1 MESIN
6 CPGSNESRQ
15 LEIIGQT
22 GCIGYW
28 EYDLPTRSV
37 LLPEASRRLLAR
49 ITKGPVEAG
58 RSFIDSLSASDR
70 ARAQAALDQAAAAQG
85 AFQIELQL
93 ICSDGQSAGISV
105 RGAPVTMDAGCTCL
119 AGTFQGICGERP
131 GEAEHGKAHAQLQAL
146 LDVLPQ
152 GVSVIDQNLRLIL
165 WNRRLHEILGFPQQ
179 MVFKNARFEDF
190 IRFNALRGEYGPG
203 DPETQVRDIVARAS
217 QFVPH
222 QFERQL
228 KDGRSL
234 RVEGFPF
241 KFAGEISGFVTTY
254 TDITDQRRTEE
265 QLTRQRD
272 VMRTVIDNFPGGISL
287 CDADLRFTAYNDQFR
302 AMLDFP
308 PELFEKGWADFEEL
322 IRFNA
327 RRGEYGPG
335 DEEEQVRAA
344 VNRARNFEA
353 HRIERL
359 RPNGTW
365 LDIRGTPIP
374 SGGFVTSYIDI
385 TDIKQAAE
393 YEQFYRQ
400 TLELLVNGDPLPSIL
415 LAIVR
420 GIEQIHPAMLCSIV
434 LLDRDGKRLGQ
445 VIAPSLPDG
454 FNAAMQGVAI
464 GAGVGSCG
472 TAAFTGARVIV
483 EDIATHPYWEGYR
496 ALALQH
502 RLGACWSQPIKSTSG
517 QVMGTFSIYHH
528 QPHTPAPA
536 DIALI
541 EQSAQLASIA
551 IERSLVAEK
560 IRDSEA
566 HFRLLTEEVADVVWK
581 ADHKLFITYISPA
594 DQRLRGYPASEV
606 LGHHVFEM
614 FTDEGIAA
622 VKKIMSQRRQPEPG
636 GRQDGFVTFEAQH
649 RCKDGR
655 LLWGE
660 VQAKPER
667 DAQGVI
673 TGYHGI
679 TRETTRR
686 KQLEDQVR
694 QLAFFDPLTKLP
706 NRRLLNDRLTQSI
719 AVSQRKDC
727 HCALMVLD
735 LDNFKPLNDAHGHLV
750 GDLLLVEVA
759 ERLRGC
765 VREIDTVAR
774 FGGDEF
780 VVLLSDLSASRAEAT
795 AQAGVVAE
803 KVRHSLC
810 APYLLLVHHPTQ
822 ETETVAHRSSASI
835 GVVVYLG
842 REVRPEDI
850 LKWADAAM
858 YQAKEAGRNAIRLHD
873 APARL

>member
-1 MESIN
+1 MESIS
-6 CPGSNESRQ
+6 CPVSSDRQ
-15 LEIIGQT
+15 QLQIIQQI
-22 GCIGYW
+22 GCMGYW
-28 EYDLPTRSV
+28 EYDSPTRSV
-37 LLPEASRRLLAR
+37 LLPEASRALLTS
-49 ITKGPVEAG
+49 ITGDPGTAG
-58 RSFIDSLSASDR
+58 RSFIECLSALDR
-70 ARAQAALDQAAAAQG
+70 QRAQVALDQAAGNQA
-85 AFQIELQL
+85 AFQMELQL
-93 ICSDGQSAGISV
+93 ICSDGHAACISV
-105 RGAPVTMDAGCTCL
+105 RAAPVILDSGRVQL
-119 AGTFQGICGERP
+119 AGIFRDISDERQR
-131 GEAEHGKAHAQLQAL
+131 EAEHGKAYAQLQAL

-203 DPETQVRDIVARAS
+203 DPQAQVRDIVARAS
-217 QFVPH
+217 QFLPH

-254 TDITDQRRTEE
+254 TDITEQKNIEE
-265 QLTRQRD
+265 QLRRQRD

-287 CDADLRFTAYNDQFR
+287 CDADLRFTTYNDQFR
-302 AMLDFP
+302 VMLDFP

-322 IRFNA
+322 IRFSA
-327 RRGEYGPG
+327 GRGEYGPG
-335 DEEEQVRAA
+335 DLEEQVQVA
-344 VNRARNFEA
+344 VNRARHFEA

-385 TDIKQAAE
+385 TENKQAAE

-420 GIEQIHPAMLCSIV
+420 GIEQIHPSMLCSIL

-445 VIAPSLPDG
+445 GVAPSLPDG
-454 FNAAMQGVAI
+454 YNAAIDGLTI
-464 GAGVGSCG
+464 GLGAGSCG
-472 TAAFTGARVIV
+472 TAAFTGTRVIV
-483 EDIATHPYWEGYR
+483 EDIATHPYWEAYR

-502 RLGACWSQPIKSTSG
+502 RLGACWSQPIKSTTG
-517 QVMGTFSIYHH
+517 QVLGTFSIYRQ
-528 QPHTPAPA
+528 QPHTPAPS

-551 IERSLVAEK
+551 IERSVVAEK

-581 ADHKLFITYISPA
+581 ADHRLHITYISPA

-606 LGHHVFEM
+606 LGCHVFEM
-614 FTDEGIAA
+614 FTEEGIAT
-622 VKKIMSQRRQPEPG
+622 VKKMMVQRQQPQPG
-636 GRQDGFVTFEAQH
+636 GQQDGFVTFEAQH

-667 DAQGVI
+667 DTQGVI

-679 TRETTRR
+679 TRETTVR

-694 QLAFFDPLTKLP
+694 QLAFYDPLTKLP
-706 NRRLLNDRLTQSI
+706 NRRLLNDRLSQSI
-719 AVSQRKDC
+719 VASERKDW

-750 GDLLLVEVA
+750 GDLLLIEAA

-780 VVLLSDLSASRAEAT
+780 VVLLSDLSANRTDAT
-795 AQAGVVAE
+795 AQAGIVAE
-803 KVRHSLC
+803 KIRLC
-810 APYLLLVHHPTQ
+810 LSAPYLLQVQHPAH
-822 ETETVAHRSSASI
+822 ETVTVAHHSSASI

-842 REVRPEDI
+842 KEVRPEDI

-858 YQAKEAGRNAIRLHD
+858 YQAKEAGRNGIRLHQ
-873 APARL
+873 AATRF

>member
-1 MESIN
+1 MESNN
-6 CPGSNESRQ
+6 CPSNESRQ
-15 LEIIGQT
+15 LDILQQT

-70 ARAQAALDQAAAAQG
+70 ARAQAALDQAAAVQG

-93 ICSDGQSAGISV
+93 ICSDGQSADISF
-105 RGAPVTMDAGCTCL
+105 RGAPVTMDSGCIGL
-119 AGTFQGICGERP
+119 AGTFQGIAGERP
-131 GEAEHGKAHAQLQAL
+131 GEAEHGRAHAQLQAL

-203 DPETQVRDIVARAS
+203 DPETQVREIVARAS

-302 AMLDFP
+302 TMLDFP

-327 RRGEYGPG
+327 KRGEYGPG
-335 DEEEQVRAA
+335 DLEEQVRAA
-344 VNRARNFEA
+344 VDRARNFEA

-385 TDIKQAAE
+385 TDIKQAAQ

-434 LLDRDGKRLGQ
+434 LLDRDGKRLAQ
-445 VIAPSLPDG
+445 AIAPSLPDAV
-454 FNAAMQGVAI
+454 NAAMQGVAI
-464 GAGVGSCG
+464 GVGVGSCG
-472 TAAFTGARVIV
+472 TAAFTGVRVIV

-517 QVMGTFSIYHH
+517 QVLGTFSIYHH

-551 IERSLVAEK
+551 IERSLVADQ

-581 ADHKLFITYISPA
+581 ADNKLHITYISPA

-614 FTDEGIAA
+614 FTDEGIAT
-622 VKKIMSQRRQPEPG
+622 VKKMMSQRQQLGPG
-636 GRQDGFVTFEAQH
+636 GQQDGFVTFEAQH

-694 QLAFFDPLTKLP
+694 QLAFFDSLTKLP
-706 NRRLLNDRLTQSI
+706 NRRLLNDRLNQSI

-735 LDNFKPLNDAHGHLV
+735 LDNFKPINDAHGHLV

-795 AQAGVVAE
+795 AQAGIVAE

-810 APYLLLVHHPTQ
+810 APYLLLVQHPTQ

-858 YQAKEAGRNAIRLHD
+858 YRAKEAGRNAIQLHD
-873 APARL
+873 ASARL